1 MACRHIS
8 TRLPK
13 NERNPIT
20 SLAEFIDKY
29 HHIGDFMTISSRAS
43 TLSTPTGLNLE
54 ELKQALFENIRLR
67 LGGDI
72 IDLELD
78 PQHYEAA
85 FNYAIRLYRQRAQN
99 ATVESYTLMTV
110 IQNVDTYTLPEE
122 FINVRSLFRRTVGLE
137 TGPSSTSFDPFSSAI
152 LNTYLL
158 NYNYTG
164 GMATY
169 DFYAGYV
176 ELAARMFGGYVSY
189 TFNPVTKVLR
199 VVRDFK
205 GTGERILIWAD
216 VQRPIAELLQDPGA
230 GVWIGDF
237 TLAVLKGIIG
247 EAREKFATIAGPSGG
262 SSLNGT
268 AMKSESREAQEKLL
282 EDLRRYQDYSQPLT
296 WIQG

>member
-1 MACRHIS
+1 MV
-8 TRLPK
+8 
-13 NERNPIT
+13 
-20 SLAEFIDKY
+20 
-29 HHIGDFMTISSRAS
+29 AS
-43 TLSTPTGLNLE
+43 VLSTPTNLTLD
-54 ELKQALFENIRLR
+54 ELKDALFQNIRLR
-67 LGGDI
+67 LGEGI

-78 PQHYEAA
+78 PQHMQAA
-85 FNYAIRLYRQRAQN
+85 YNYAVKLYRQRAQN

-110 IQNVDTYTLPEE
+110 IKNVYEYTLPSE

-176 ELAARMFGGYVSY
+176 ELAARMFGGYVNY
-189 TFNPVTKVLR
+189 TFNPVTKVLK

-216 VQRPIAELLQDPGA
+216 VQRPEIELLQDPGA

-237 TLAVLKGIIG
+237 ILATCKTIIG
-247 EAREKFATIAGPSGG
+247 EAREKFGSVAGPGG
-262 SSLNGT
+262 GTTLNGT
-268 AMKSESREAQEKLL
+268 AMKSEGKALQEALI
-282 EDLRRYQDYSQPLT
+282 EDLRKYQDYSQPLT

>member
-1 MACRHIS
+1 MSAD
-8 TRLPK
+8 P
-13 NERNPIT
+13 
-20 SLAEFIDKY
+20 
-29 HHIGDFMTISSRAS
+29 
-43 TLSTPTGLNLE
+43 LSVPTNANLE
-54 ELKQALFENIRLR
+54 QLKETLYKNLRYR
-67 LGGDI
+67 LGDGI

-78 PQHYEAA
+78 PQHFEAA
-85 FNYAIRLYRQRAQN
+85 YDYAIKVYRQRAQN

-110 IQNVDTYTLPEE
+110 IKNVDTYTLPSE
-122 FINVRSLFRRTVGLE
+122 FINVRCLYRRTVGLE

-176 ELAARMFGGYVSY
+176 ELAARMFGGYVTY

-216 VQRPIAELLQDPGA
+216 IQRPELELLQDPGA
-230 GVWIGDF
+230 GVWIADF
-237 TLAVLKGIIG
+237 ILAQLKIIIG
-247 EAREKFATIAGPSGG
+247 EAREKYGSIAGPGG
-262 SSLNGT
+262 GTSLNGT
-268 AMKSESREAQEKLL
+268 AMKSEGKAEMERMLD
-282 EDLRRYQDYSQPLT
+282 DLRKYQDYSQPLT

>member
-1 MACRHIS
+1 MVANI
-8 TRLPK
+8 
-13 NERNPIT
+13 
-20 SLAEFIDKY
+20 
-29 HHIGDFMTISSRAS
+29 
-43 TLSTPTGLNLE
+43 LSTPTNYDLNE
-54 ELKQALFENIRLR
+54 IKQALFENLRLR

-78 PQHYEAA
+78 PDHYEAA
-85 FNYAIRLYRQRAQN
+85 YNYTIKLYRQRAVN
-99 ATVESYTLMTV
+99 ATQETYTLMTV
-110 IQNVDTYTLPEE
+110 VKNIDTYTLPEQ
-122 FINVRSLFRRTVGLE
+122 FINVRAVFRRTVGLE

-176 ELAARMFGGYVSY
+176 ELAARMFGGYLTY

-205 GTGERILIWAD
+205 GSGERILIWGD
-216 VQRPIAELLQDPGA
+216 LQRPEVELLQDPYA
-230 GVWIGDF
+230 GVWIADYILATLRGILGD
-237 TLAVLKGIIG
+237 
-247 EAREKFATIAGPSGG
+247 AREKYSTIAGPGG
-262 SSLNGT
+262 GTSLNGA
-268 AMKSESREAQEKLL
+268 AMKAEAVREQERLMTELKNYT
-282 EDLRRYQDYSQPLT
+282 DGSQPLT

>member
-1 MACRHIS
+1 MAAD
-8 TRLPK
+8 P
-13 NERNPIT
+13 
-20 SLAEFIDKY
+20 
-29 HHIGDFMTISSRAS
+29 
-43 TLSTPTGLNLE
+43 LSTPTNANLT
-54 ELKQALFENIRLR
+54 ELKEGLFENLRLR

-78 PQHYEAA
+78 PDHYEAA
-85 FNYAIRLYRQRAQN
+85 YNYAIKLYRQRAQN
-99 ATVESYTLMTV
+99 ATVESYTLMRV
-110 IQNVDTYTLPEE
+110 EKNVDTYTLPSE
-122 FINVRSLFRRTVGLE
+122 FINVRALFRRTVGLE

-164 GMATY
+164 GLATY

-176 ELAARMFGGYVSY
+176 ELAARMFGGYVTF

-205 GTGERILIWAD
+205 GSGERILIWAD
-216 VQRPIAELLQDPGA
+216 IQRPEVELIQDPGA
-230 GVWIGDF
+230 GVWIGDY

-247 EAREKFATIAGPSGG
+247 EAREKFQSIAGPGG
-262 SSLNGT
+262 GTSLNGA
-268 AMKSESREAQEKLL
+268 AMKAESKAAQEALL
-282 EDLRRYQDYSQPLT
+282 DDLRKYQDYSQPLT

>member
-1 MACRHIS
+1 MAADI
-8 TRLPK
+8 
-13 NERNPIT
+13 
-20 SLAEFIDKY
+20 LA
-29 HHIGDFMTISSRAS
+29 
-43 TLSTPTGLNLE
+43 TPTNLNLE
-54 ELKQALFENIRLR
+54 ELKQGLFNNLRLR

-72 IDLELD
+72 VDLELD

-85 FNYAIRLYRQRAQN
+85 YNYAIKLYRQRAQN
-99 ATVESYTLMTV
+99 ANIESYTLMTV
-110 IQNVDTYTLPEE
+110 VKNVYEYTLPQE
-122 FINVRSLFRRTVGLE
+122 FINVRALFRRTVGLE

-176 ELAARMFGGYVSY
+176 ELAARMFGGYVTY
-189 TFNPVTKVLR
+189 TFNPVTKLLK

-216 VQRPIAELLQDPGA
+216 VQRPEIELLQDPGA
-230 GVWIGDF
+230 GVWIGDYI
-237 TLAVLKGIIG
+237 LATLKGIIG
-247 EAREKFATIAGPSGG
+247 EAREKFGSIAGPGG
-262 SSLNGT
+262 GTTLNGT
-268 AMKSESREAQEKLL
+268 AMKAEAKAAQEALL
-282 EDLRRYQDYSQPLT
+282 QDLKNYQDYSQPLT

>member
-1 MACRHIS
+1 MVANV
-8 TRLPK
+8 L
-13 NERNPIT
+13 N
-20 SLAEFIDKY
+20 
-29 HHIGDFMTISSRAS
+29 
-43 TLSTPTGLNLE
+43 TPTNLDLD
-54 ELKQALFENIRLR
+54 ELKQAIFENCRLR

-78 PQHYEAA
+78 PQHYQAA
-85 FNYAIRLYRQRAQN
+85 YNYAIKVYRQRAQN

-110 IQNVDTYTLPEE
+110 IQNVDTYTLPSE

-176 ELAARMFGGYVSY
+176 ELAARMFGGYVTY

-205 GTGERILIWAD
+205 GSGERILIWAD
-216 VQRPIAELLQDPGA
+216 VQRPEVELLQDPGA

-237 TLAVLKGIIG
+237 ILAQLKTIIG
-247 EAREKFATIAGPSGG
+247 EAREKFGTIAGPAGG
-262 SSLNGT
+262 TSLNGT
-268 AMKSESREAQEKLL
+268 AMKAEGKEAQEKLL
-282 EDLRRYQDYSQPLT
+282 EQLKNYVDYSQPLT
-296 WIQG
+296 WVQG

>member
-1 MACRHIS
+1 MAAD
-8 TRLPK
+8 L
-13 NERNPIT
+13 
-20 SLAEFIDKY
+20 
-29 HHIGDFMTISSRAS
+29 
-43 TLSTPTGLNLE
+43 LSTPTNLNLE
-54 ELKQALFENIRLR
+54 ELKQALFENVRLR

-85 FNYAIRLYRQRAQN
+85 YNYAIKVYRQRAEN
-99 ATVESYTLMTV
+99 AVQETYTLMTV
-110 IQNVDTYTLPEE
+110 VKNVDTYTLPAE
-122 FINVRSLFRRTVGLE
+122 FINVRCLFRRTVGLE
-137 TGPSSTSFDPFSSAI
+137 TGPSSSSFDPFSSAI

-176 ELAARMFGGYVSY
+176 ELAARMFGGYLTY
-189 TFNPVTKVLR
+189 TFDPVTKVLR
-199 VVRDFK
+199 IVRDFK

-216 VQRPIAELLQDPGA
+216 IQRPEEVLIQDPGA

-237 TLAVLKGIIG
+237 IIAVLKGIIG
-247 EAREKFATIAGPSGG
+247 EAREKFGSIAGPGG
-262 SSLNGT
+262 GTTLNGT
-268 AMKSESREAQEKLL
+268 AMKAESAAGQKELL
-282 EDLRRYQDYSQPLT
+282 EQLKNYVDYSQPLT

>member
-1 MACRHIS
+1 MSIGPIA
-8 TRLPK
+8 
-13 NERNPIT
+13 NP
-20 SLAEFIDKY
+20 
-29 HHIGDFMTISSRAS
+29 
-43 TLSTPTGLNLE
+43 LSTPSGLTLD
-54 ELKQALFENIRLR
+54 ELKQALFQNLRYR

-85 FNYAIRLYRQRAQN
+85 YNYTIKIYRQRAQN

-110 IQNVDTYTLPEE
+110 VKNVDTYTLPQE
-122 FINVRSLFRRTVGLE
+122 FINVRSIFRRTVGLE
-137 TGPSSTSFDPFSSAI
+137 TGPSSASFDPFSSAI

-176 ELAARMFGGYVSY
+176 ELAARMFGGYVVY

-205 GTGERILIWAD
+205 GSGERILVWAD
-216 VQRPIAELLQDPGA
+216 VQRPEIELLQDPGA
-230 GVWIGDF
+230 GVWIGDYILA
-237 TLAVLKGIIG
+237 TLKTIIG
-247 EAREKFATIAGPSGG
+247 EAREKFSTIAGPGG
-262 SSLNGT
+262 GTSLNG
-268 AMKSESREAQEKLL
+268 AQMKAEGAALQKELIEELK
-282 EDLRRYQDYSQPLT
+282 RYVDYSQPLT
-296 WIQG
+296 WVQG

>member
-1 MACRHIS
+1 MAND
-8 TRLPK
+8 P
-13 NERNPIT
+13 
-20 SLAEFIDKY
+20 
-29 HHIGDFMTISSRAS
+29 
-43 TLSTPTGLNLE
+43 LSTPTNLDLE
-54 ELKQALFENIRLR
+54 ELKQGLYQNLRYR
-67 LGGDI
+67 LGDGI

-78 PQHYEAA
+78 PEHFEAA
-85 FNYAIRLYRQRAQN
+85 YNYAIKVYRQRAQN

-110 IQNVDTYTLPEE
+110 IKNVDTYTLPAE
-122 FINVRSLFRRTVGLE
+122 FINVRCLFRRTVGLE

-176 ELAARMFGGYVSY
+176 ELAARMFGGYVTY

-216 VQRPIAELLQDPGA
+216 VQRPEIELLQDPGA

-237 TLAVLKGIIG
+237 ILAQLKMIIG
-247 EAREKFATIAGPSGG
+247 EAREKYGSIAGPGG
-262 SSLNGT
+262 GTSLNGA
-268 AMKSESREAQEKLL
+268 AMKAEAKEAQEKLIEQL
-282 EDLRRYQDYSQPLT
+282 KAYVDYSQPLT